1 MKGKIDQNIV
11 EVYIKFSQRK
21 FNFKRKLIKF

>member
-21 FNFKRKLIKF
+21 FNFKRKSIKF